1 MLDALNALSRRIRLF
16 VSRAVISYVDD
27 TRTVQYLQAKINAL
41 ETVGDIPRYV
51 EYGLSSNP
59 PLGSEALI
67 VFGNGERT
75 NGIVIATSNAKYRVT
90 ALASGEVV
98 VHDNTGQKVYLSQAG
113 MVLDGGGKPVTITN
127 TPEIDA
133 DTPLLKC
140 KGDII
145 DNYETNTRTVAG
157 MRQVANLHTHPIVNV
172 QTGGSTI
179 NTQPPTQPE

>member
-1 MLDALNALSRRIRLF
+1 MHEALNRLARRIQLF
-16 VSRAVISYVDD
+16 VSRAVISFVDD
-27 TRTVQYLQAKINAL
+27 KRTVQYMQTRINAL
-41 ETVGDIPRYV
+41 ETAGDIPRYA
-51 EYGLSSNP
+51 EYGFSSNP
-59 PLGSEALI
+59 PIGSEALV

-75 NGIVIATSNAKYRVT
+75 NGIVIATSNATYRVT

-98 VHDNTGQKVYLSQAG
+98 LHDNTGQKVYLSQAG

-157 MRQVANLHTHPIVNV
+157 MRAVANAHVHSGV
-172 QTGGSTI
+172 QSGSSNTGI
-179 NTQPPTQPE
+179 PTTLE